1 MSAPAG
7 TVYYTTNGWTRGC
20 PSQGRWLRGARFC
33 SRKSA
38 GAAKGRGS
46 KRGRWRGRMERAERG
61 GVCGGGDRS
70 AAAHHGDHV
79 SSGGWGGYEYVELE
93 NVSSVPVDLSGMSFE
108 GWSFGLRKESVVG
121 EWGGWCWLRQVRWR
135 LRSGILGW
143 WCGGGMGS
151 AGQRGERLAL
161 KDRNGRTVVSV
172 DYRDGG
178 GWAEGRWWRAVVG
191 DDRCAGDPDDPANWQ
206 ASGGGRIA
214 GGRLQRGGGGAGV
227 AERSDGGE
235 CVSGRPGDQLFGL
248 GGIIQSWRQRG
259 EFGGM
264 EFE

>member
-1 MSAPAG
+1 
-7 TVYYTTNGWTRGC
+7 
-20 PSQGRWLRGARFC
+20 
-33 SRKSA
+33 
-38 GAAKGRGS
+38 
-46 KRGRWRGRMERAERG
+46 MERAERG

-121 EWGGWCWLRQVRWR
+121 EWGGWCWSEASPLAFAQRYPGVVVW
-135 LRSGILGW
+135 
-143 WCGGGMGS
+143 GGMGS

-178 GWAEGRWWRAVVG
+178 GWAEGPMVE
-191 DDRCAGDPDDPANWQ
+191 
-206 ASGGGRIA
+206 GGR
-214 GGRLQRGGGGAGV
+214 
-227 AERSDGGE
+227 
-235 CVSGRPGDQLFGL
+235 
-248 GGIIQSWRQRG
+248 WR
-259 EFGGM
+259 
-264 EFE
+264 